1 MVKVYLLLHWIHLY
15 TRIVYILFFLLFQC
29 LFLLF
34 QAYFTTTGNLTVEV
48 IMANDIVKPK
58 NYHEP
63 TPVLPLMSSGKSPDT
78 YVQVKLVPG
87 EWFPNVRNQKTKI
100 QKKSEAPV
108 YKESFE
114 L

>member
-1 MVKVYLLLHWIHLY
+1 MLIMSDMSLNTYFPL
-15 TRIVYILFFLLFQC
+15 FLLF
-29 LFLLF
+29 LKSYFPLF

-48 IMANDIVKPK
+48 IMASDIVKPK

-63 TPVLPLMSSGKSPDT
+63 AHVLPLVSSGKLPDT

-87 EWFPNVRNQKTKI
+87 EWFPNVRNQKTKT
-100 QKKSEAPV
+100 QKKNEAPV
-108 YKESFE
+108 YRESFE